1 MRDLTYSERVK
12 LTKLIQEIASKKYE
26 GEALDKLHVEAIKLV
41 HGNSGEIDLWYKEKT
56 YENIRKLNRVVDDLN
71 RYVNNQLKAEKMIIS
86 AASKLLSDFEGA
98 EADAKQAIRLASGDP
113 KKYDTYEKEVKEYF
127 ESELSKEINLRKKS
141 GEKVDHPKEILDKQ
155 QFIKDAK
162 NIVNTIANTLMV
174 TSPEFRE
181 NRVAYIKHSLENS
194 KYNAKFIDR
203 DGQMQ
208 FRTIRPEGD
217 YGKPEVAFKEGLAP
231 QFVSM
236 WAFQSG
242 VISKPYVNDVFETE
256 GEKIGWSGGITSTS
270 ANLKFCAAFD
280 FAASYG
286 MQDGYIYVYAC
297 DEAASVGRH
306 ISFGVGYDGKVDKGM
321 GIERSNAEAAME
333 YMLPFLSPE
342 RIIGARE
349 IKKDGSLG
357 EFFPNPNVKQSA
369 YGDTEFLKLVLCE
382 NVNEIKLIEYLERR
396 SVEILHKDNDLE
408 YTNKMVKLFSELAPE
423 RQAVV
428 LKIAHASHIA
438 LTHQLTENLDPTL
451 KETDPLKWDMLHGLK
466 LSKDPE
472 HPIEVLP
479 EVMKLAL
486 SHEQQSTLDTHLE
499 KHSKLQVK
507 SHFGFEFERDK
518 RTTKDKSS
526 TEKVHY
532 PQPRFFRQQQ
542 EQPTTQDTLEEISK
556 ITPQNPHGS
565 K

>member
-1 MRDLTYSERVK
+1 MGNLTYSERVK
-12 LTKLIQEIASKKYE
+12 LTKLIQKIVSKKYE
-26 GEALDKLHVEAIKLV
+26 GKALDKLYDEAIKLV
-41 HGNSGEIDLWYKEKT
+41 HGNSDEIYLWHTEKT
-56 YENIRKLNRVVDDLN
+56 DENRTKLNQVMDELN
-71 RYVNNQLKAEKMIIS
+71 RYINNQLKAEKMIVS
-86 AASKLLSDFEGA
+86 AASKLISDFEGA
-98 EADAKQAIRLASGDP
+98 EADAKEAIRLASGDP
-113 KKYDTYEKEVKEYF
+113 EIYDTYEKEVKEYF
-127 ESELSKEINLRKKS
+127 DSEPGKKISLRKKS
-141 GEKVDHPKEILDKQ
+141 GEKVEHPKEILEKE

-162 NIVNTIANTLMV
+162 NIVNTLANTLMV
-174 TSPEFRE
+174 TSTEFRE
-181 NRVAYIKHSLENS
+181 NRVAYIRQSLENS

-242 VISKPYVNDVFETE
+242 VISKPYVNDVFETT
-256 GEKIGWSGGITSTS
+256 GEKIGWSGGIASTS

-297 DEAASVGRH
+297 DEAASIARH

-333 YMLPFLSPE
+333 YMLPFLSPD

-349 IKKDGSLG
+349 VKKDGSLG
-357 EFFPNPNVKQSA
+357 EFFPNPNVKKSA
-369 YGDTEFLKLVLCE
+369 YGDTEFLKLLLCE

-396 SVEILHKDNDLE
+396 SVEILHKDNDLN
-408 YTNKMVKLFSELAPE
+408 YTHDMVKLFCKLAPE
-423 RQAVV
+423 RQAVL

-438 LTHQLTENLDPTL
+438 LTHQLTENLDSAI
-451 KETDPLKWDMLHGLK
+451 KEKDPLKWGMLHGLK
-466 LSKDPE
+466 LRKNPKQA
-472 HPIEVLP
+472 IEVLP
-479 EVMKLAL
+479 EVMKVAL
-486 SHEQQSTLDTHLE
+486 SREQQIMLETHLE
-499 KHSKLQVK
+499 KDSKLEVK
-507 SHFGFEFERDK
+507 SHFVFEFERDK

-526 TEKVHY
+526 AEKIHY
-532 PQPRFFRQQQ
+532 PQPRFFRLPN
-542 EQPTTQDTLEEISK
+542 EQPVTKDTLETKSK
-556 ITPQNPHGS
+556 TTPF
-565 K
+565 